1 MGAEENLLFVSARCQ
16 PSGESA
22 GFHLTQHNLPQFTN
36 NNIIHTVAGS
46 SSSSTSILISL
57 FHHPLNQ
64 QEEQQQYKDPW
75 TVHTFYTLLT
85 LHHDHG
91 CHLMKCRIKLDHFGH
106 FTSNGE
112 ARETRECPDIARSL
126 YAVFSARRRRDHW
139 SPPRRLP
146 ARAA

>member
-1 MGAEENLLFVSARCQ
+1 MGAEENLLFVSARCH

-22 GFHLTQHNLPQFTN
+22 GLHLTQHNLPQFTN

-91 CHLMKCRIKLDHFGH
+91 CHLMKCRIMRSQAGSLW
-106 FTSNGE
+106 
-112 ARETRECPDIARSL
+112 SL
-126 YAVFSARRRRDHW
+126 YQQWRGKRDKRVSGHC
-139 SPPRRLP
+139 SLTVCCILGSEAP
-146 ARAA
+146 